1 MTNGIKRETNFGVVN
16 FMEVTAMQPI
26 FGFFTPT
33 TAVIVLVIAL
43 IIFGPGK
50 LPELGKALG
59 KGINEF
65 KQASGEEE
73 TKSNTQSKP
82 GDTSKSE

>member
-1 MTNGIKRETNFGVVN
+1 
-16 FMEVTAMQPI
+16 MQPI
-26 FGFFTPT
+26 FGFITPT

-65 KQASGEEE
+65 KQASNEEE
-73 TKSNTQSKP
+73 RKSNN
-82 GDTSKSE
+82 DSKSGDAPKSE